1 MCNERFSNLNELIAH
16 SQMHHTGSADICPHC
31 RNIVPPTALWHLLS
45 MLNDT
50 TAAATQHVCCVRTV
64 RWTS

>member
-31 RNIVPPTALWHLLS
+31 RTSFPDAVALVE
-45 MLNDT
+45 
-50 TAAATQHVCCVRTV
+50 HVERHHSSSNPACVLC
-64 RWTS
+64 